1 MGIYDK
7 TQTIESFLSVAA
19 GKQPIPG
26 GGSVAALAG
35 ALAASMGEM
44 VVNYSIGRKDLV
56 EHQDQLKQAMTELC
70 RARHI
75 LLELMVED
83 QAAYEAL
90 SAARKRPATDPD
102 RAGTFEA
109 ALLACIRVPQAV
121 GATAAAVLGLCQRL
135 VERVNKH
142 LLSDLAVCAELSMA
156 TVRCAACS
164 IRANLRDVA
173 DPDERRSLEQ
183 AVVRQIADCVLLVRD
198 VMAGIGAREGQ
209 P

>member
-35 ALAASMGEM
+35 A
-44 VVNYSIGRKDLV
+44 
-56 EHQDQLKQAMTELC
+56 
-70 RARHI
+70 
-75 LLELMVED
+75 LMVED